1 MAKKVLTIDDSKTLR
16 TIVAKHLSPFAIKML
31 EAENGEEGLVRAREG
46 SPDLILLDYNMPVM
60 DGYHTLVEL
69 KMDPALKSIPVVMV
83 TTETARETVIKLLK
97 LGLKDYIS
105 KPFTREILL
114 DKLNPIL
121 DLYSGQSAPEN
132 AAAAAEKPEPA
143 TEPVK
148 RTALLI
154 DDKTSVLDMLKD
166 YLKDKF
172 QLTLADGG
180 NSALESFSQRSF
192 DYIFLDLSMPDVNGF
207 KVLEEYLKKRKEGAT
222 EKAVVAMS
230 MRSAQAD
237 IDTAFAQGISIFLYK
252 PFTRADAIAAA
263 ENIIAQK
270 EQMKRMRYL
279 RPQGKLRILECPTR
293 KSSRFQPFLKALMS
307 DVLSEVE
314 DMNKEGLN
322 RLIVKIDEG
331 FLADQTII
339 QKFVGFMA
347 EINQFAFSV
356 RMVVDSKESHQTL
369 MQYAET
375 SGIPTDLSLEFAINS
390 IN

>member
-16 TIVAKHLSPFAIKML
+16 TIVAKHLSTFAIKML
-31 EAENGEEGLVRAREG
+31 EAENGEEGLARAREG

-121 DLYSGQSAPEN
+121 ELYSGSVPTD
-132 AAAAAEKPEPA
+132 AAKTVDKPEPA
-143 TEPVK
+143 AEPAK

-154 DDKTSVLDMLKD
+154 DDKSSVLDMLKD
-166 YLKDKF
+166 YLKEKF
-172 QLTLADGG
+172 QMTTADGG
-180 NSALESFSQRSF
+180 QAAVDLLGKQRF
-192 DYIFLDLSMPDVNGF
+192 DYIFLDLSMPDVSGF
-207 KVLEEYLKKRKEGAT
+207 RVLEEYLKKRKEGAT

-237 IDTAFAQGISIFLYK
+237 IDSAFEQGVSVFLYK
-252 PFTRADAIAAA
+252 PFTRNDAFAAA
-263 ENIIAQK
+263 ENVIAQK
-270 EQMKRMRYL
+270 EQMKKMRYL
-279 RPQGKLRILECPTR
+279 RPQGKLRILECPTK
-293 KSSRFQPFLKALMS
+293 KSSRFQSFLKSLMS

-322 RLIVKIDEG
+322 RLIVKIDDG
-331 FLADQTII
+331 FLADQSVI
-339 QKFVGFMA
+339 QRFVGFMA
-347 EINQFAFSV
+347 EINQFGFSV
-356 RMVVDSKESHQTL
+356 RLVVDSKEAHQTL

-375 SGIPTDLSLEFAINS
+375 SGIPTDLSLEFAVNS
-390 IN
+390 MN